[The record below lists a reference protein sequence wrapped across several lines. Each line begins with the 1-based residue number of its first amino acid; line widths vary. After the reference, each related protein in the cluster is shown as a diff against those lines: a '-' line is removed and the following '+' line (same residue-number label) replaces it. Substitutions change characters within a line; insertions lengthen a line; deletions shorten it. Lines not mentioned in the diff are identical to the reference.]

1 MGVPARPMLVIEDS
15 TSGMIAWVA
24 VGMQVIAYVAGH
36 ASVPALPDPSIQSV
50 RHLTEIAPL
59 LGINT

>member
-1 MGVPARPMLVIEDS
+1 MLVIEDS